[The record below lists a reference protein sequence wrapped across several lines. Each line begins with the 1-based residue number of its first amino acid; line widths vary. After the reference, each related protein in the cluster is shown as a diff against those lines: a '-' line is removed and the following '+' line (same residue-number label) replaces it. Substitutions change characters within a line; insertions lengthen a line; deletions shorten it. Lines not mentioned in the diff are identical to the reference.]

1 MKGFKLISKNIIHFK
16 WKKIDA
22 KVIWTW
28 GQVPYHQKKQIT
40 RGFLKEDIF
49 FLLFLFLFSLEKYLN
64 LWCFYSFYLV

>member
-49 FLLFLFLFSLEKYLN
+49 FSVIFISI
-64 LWCFYSFYLV
+64 